1 MVQRGSQNNYDHT
14 HDRTISHALPAMQE
28 ALELPALLQSS
39 NVFDPASED
48 EPKGVWALQYN
59 AGKGQVW

>member
-1 MVQRGSQNNYDHT
+1 
-14 HDRTISHALPAMQE
+14 MQE